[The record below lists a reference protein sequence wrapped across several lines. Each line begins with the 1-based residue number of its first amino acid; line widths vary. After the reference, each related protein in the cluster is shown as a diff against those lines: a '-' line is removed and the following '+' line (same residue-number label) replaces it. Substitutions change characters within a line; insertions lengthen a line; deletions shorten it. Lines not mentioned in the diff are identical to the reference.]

1 MDFYRTTTNEI
12 YKINLNLIFGKMK
25 SFQEIEIT
33 VYRGVKDRIG
43 HLSTLHDF
51 LTNVD
56 ALAIAELR
64 SCSDAERKRQ
74 IKMSLPQATISGVFS
89 PTRSAEN
96 LVRHSGLICV
106 DIDRKDNE
114 HIENFDTLIA
124 DVLSRIDEVAYAAH
138 SVSGKGYFVIIPLRY
153 PLLHKAQFEQL
164 VRVFSDMGIYID
176 KACGD
181 VCRLRCQ
188 SYDEHPY
195 INLDA
200 KPFSG
205 IYREPKKPRQWC
217 QCGYTE
223 SDVEEK
229 VAWLCREVAMRHIDL
244 TANYEDWVKIGA
256 ALSSLGENGRQ
267 WFHLCSSQ
275 NSGYNPAEC
284 DRKFNNLLRSTRQI
298 GIGTFFY
305 YCWQYGIE

>member
-1 MDFYRTTTNEI
+1 
-12 YKINLNLIFGKMK
+12 MK

-33 VYRGVKDRIG
+33 VYLGVKDRIG

-56 ALAIAELR
+56 ASAIAELR

-74 IKMSLPQATISGVFS
+74 IKMSLQQATISGVFS

-114 HIENFDTLIA
+114 HIENFDTLIE
-124 DVLSRIDEVAYAAH
+124 DVLSRIEEVAYAAH
-138 SVSGKGYFVIIPLRY
+138 SVSGKGYFVIILLRY
-153 PLLHKAQFEQL
+153 PQLHKAQFEQL
-164 VRVFSDMGIYID
+164 VRVFANIGINID
-176 KACGD
+176 RACGD

-188 SYDEHPY
+188 SYDERPY
-195 INLDA
+195 INFDA
-200 KPFSG
+200 KTFSG
-205 IYREPKKPRQWC
+205 IYHEPKKACAWH
-217 QCGYTE
+217 QCGYAE
-223 SDVEEK
+223 SDVEEM
-229 VAWLCREVAMRHIDL
+229 VARLCREIAMQHIDI

-256 ALSSLGENGRQ
+256 ALSSLGESGRQ

-275 NSGYNPAEC
+275 NSGYNPTEC

-305 YCWQYGIE
+305 YCRLYGIE

>member
-1 MDFYRTTTNEI
+1 
-12 YKINLNLIFGKMK
+12 MK

-56 ALAIAELR
+56 ASAIAELR
-64 SCSDAERKRQ
+64 SCNNAERKRQ

-89 PTRSAEN
+89 PTRSAEH

-114 HIENFDTLIA
+114 HIENFDMLIE
-124 DVLSRIDEVAYAAH
+124 DVLSRIEEVAYAAH
-138 SVSGKGYFVIIPLRY
+138 SVSGEGYFVIIPLRY
-153 PLLHKAQFEQL
+153 PQLHKAQFEQL
-164 VRVFSDMGIYID
+164 VRVFADMGIHID
-176 KACGD
+176 RACSD

-188 SYDEHPY
+188 SYDERPY
-195 INLDA
+195 MNIDA

-205 IYREPKKPRQWC
+205 IYRKPKKPRVWC
-217 QCGYTE
+217 QCGYAE

-229 VAWLCREVAMRHIDL
+229 VARLCREGAMRHIDL

-256 ALSSLGENGRQ
+256 ALSSIGESGRQ

-275 NSGYNPAEC
+275 NSGYNSAEC

-305 YCWQYGIE
+305 YCRLYGIE

>member
-1 MDFYRTTTNEI
+1 
-12 YKINLNLIFGKMK
+12 MK
-25 SFQEIEIT
+25 SFNEIEIT
-33 VYRGVKDRIG
+33 VYCGVKDRIA
-43 HLSTLHDF
+43 HHSTLHDF

-56 ALAIAELR
+56 VSAIEELR
-64 SCSDAERKRQ
+64 SCADAERKRQ

-96 LVRHSGLICV
+96 LVQHSELICV

-114 HIENFDTLIA
+114 HIENFDTLIE
-124 DVLSRIDEVAYAAH
+124 DVLSRIEEVAYAAH

-153 PLLHKAQFEQL
+153 PQLHKAQFEQL
-164 VRVFSDMGIYID
+164 VRVFADMGIYID
-176 KACGD
+176 RACGD

-188 SYDEHPY
+188 SYDEHPF

-217 QCGYTE
+217 QCGIVE
-223 SDVEEK
+223 SEVEEK
-229 VAWLCREVAMRHIDL
+229 VARLCRELAMRHIDL

-275 NSGYNPAEC
+275 NSKYKPSEC

-305 YCWQYGIE
+305 YCQQFGIE

>member
-1 MDFYRTTTNEI
+1 
-12 YKINLNLIFGKMK
+12 MK

-56 ALAIAELR
+56 VSAIAELR
-64 SCSDAERKRQ
+64 SCTDAERKRK
-74 IKMSLPQATISGVFS
+74 IKMSLPQATISGIFS
-89 PTRSAEN
+89 PTRLADN

-114 HIENFDTLIA
+114 HIDNFDMLIE
-124 DVLSRIDEVAYAAH
+124 DVLSWIEEVAYAAH
-138 SVSGKGYFVIIPLRY
+138 SVSGEGYFVIIPLRY
-153 PLLHKAQFEQL
+153 PQLHKAQFEQL
-164 VRVFSDMGIYID
+164 VRVFADMGIHID
-176 KACGD
+176 RACSD

-188 SYDEHPY
+188 SYDERPY
-195 INLDA
+195 MNIDA

-205 IYREPKKPRQWC
+205 IYRKPKKPRVWC
-217 QCGYTE
+217 QCGYAE

-229 VAWLCREVAMRHIDL
+229 VARLCREIVMQHIDL

-256 ALSSLGENGRQ
+256 ALSSIGESGRQ

-275 NSGYNPAEC
+275 NSGYNSAEC

-305 YCWQYGIE
+305 YYRQYGIE

>member
-1 MDFYRTTTNEI
+1 
-12 YKINLNLIFGKMK
+12 MK

-89 PTRSAEN
+89 PTRSAEH

-114 HIENFDTLIA
+114 HIENFDMLIE
-124 DVLSRIDEVAYAAH
+124 DVLSWIEEVAYAAH
-138 SVSGKGYFVIIPLRY
+138 SVSGEGYFVIIPLRY
-153 PLLHKAQFEQL
+153 PQLHKAQFEQL
-164 VRVFSDMGIYID
+164 VRVFADMGIHID
-176 KACGD
+176 RACSD

-188 SYDEHPY
+188 SYDERPY
-195 INLDA
+195 MNIDA

-205 IYREPKKPRQWC
+205 IYRNPKKPRVWC
-217 QCGYTE
+217 QCGYAE
-223 SDVEEK
+223 IDVEEK
-229 VAWLCREVAMRHIDL
+229 VARLCREIVMQHIDL
-244 TANYEDWVKIGA
+244 TANYEDGVKIGA

-305 YCWQYGIE
+305 YCRHYGIE

>member
-1 MDFYRTTTNEI
+1 
-12 YKINLNLIFGKMK
+12 MK

-56 ALAIAELR
+56 VSAIAELR
-64 SCSDAERKRQ
+64 SCTDAERKRK
-74 IKMSLPQATISGVFS
+74 IKMSLPQATISGIFS
-89 PTRSAEN
+89 PTRLADN

-114 HIENFDTLIA
+114 HIENFDMLIE
-124 DVLSRIDEVAYAAH
+124 DVLSWIEEVAYAAH
-138 SVSGKGYFVIIPLRY
+138 SVSGEGYFVIIPLRY
-153 PLLHKAQFEQL
+153 PQLHKAQFEQL
-164 VRVFSDMGIYID
+164 VRVFADMGIHID
-176 KACGD
+176 RACSD

-188 SYDEHPY
+188 SYDERPY
-195 INLDA
+195 MNIDA

-205 IYREPKKPRQWC
+205 IYRKPKKPRVWC
-217 QCGYTE
+217 QCGYAE

-229 VAWLCREVAMRHIDL
+229 VARLCREIVMQHIDL

-256 ALSSLGENGRQ
+256 ALSSIGESGRQ

-284 DRKFNNLLRSTRQI
+284 DRKFNNLLRSNRQI

-305 YCWQYGIE
+305 YCRQYGIE

>member
-1 MDFYRTTTNEI
+1 
-12 YKINLNLIFGKMK
+12 MK

-56 ALAIAELR
+56 VSAIAELR
-64 SCSDAERKRQ
+64 SYTDAERKRQ

-96 LVRHSGLICV
+96 LVQHSELICV

-114 HIENFDTLIA
+114 HIENFDTLIE
-124 DVLSRIDEVAYAAH
+124 DVLSRIEEVAYAAH
-138 SVSGKGYFVIIPLRY
+138 SVSGKGYFVVIPLRY
-153 PLLHKAQFEQL
+153 PQLHKAQFEQL
-164 VRVFSDMGIYID
+164 VRVFADMGIYID
-176 KACGD
+176 RACGD

-188 SYDEHPY
+188 SYDKHPY

-229 VAWLCREVAMRHIDL
+229 VARLCREVAMRHIDL
-244 TANYEDWVKIGA
+244 TANY
-256 ALSSLGENGRQ
+256 
-267 WFHLCSSQ
+267 
-275 NSGYNPAEC
+275 
-284 DRKFNNLLRSTRQI
+284 
-298 GIGTFFY
+298 
-305 YCWQYGIE
+305 

>member
-1 MDFYRTTTNEI
+1 
-12 YKINLNLIFGKMK
+12 MK

-51 LTNVD
+51 LTNVNVS
-56 ALAIAELR
+56 AIAELR
-64 SCSDAERKRQ
+64 SCTDAERKRK
-74 IKMSLPQATISGVFS
+74 IKMSLPQATISGIFS
-89 PTRSAEN
+89 PTRLADN

-114 HIENFDTLIA
+114 HIANFDTLIE
-124 DVLSRIDEVAYAAH
+124 DVLSRIEEVAYAAH

-153 PLLHKAQFEQL
+153 PQLHKAQFEQL
-164 VRVFSDMGIYID
+164 VRVFSDMGINID
-176 KACGD
+176 RACGD
-181 VCRLRCQ
+181 VCRLRCL

-195 INLDA
+195 INLDV
-200 KPFSG
+200 KPFSC
-205 IYREPKKPRQWC
+205 IYREPKKSHQWC
-217 QCGYTE
+217 QCGYVE

-229 VAWLCREVAMRHIDL
+229 VARLCREIAMRHIDL

-256 ALSSLGENGRQ
+256 ALSSLGESGRQ

-275 NSGYNPAEC
+275 NSGYNSAEC

-305 YCWQYGIE
+305 YCRQYGIE

>member
-1 MDFYRTTTNEI
+1 
-12 YKINLNLIFGKMK
+12 MK

-33 VYRGVKDRIG
+33 VIRGVKNRVG

-56 ALAIAELR
+56 VSAIAELR
-64 SCSDAERKRQ
+64 LCTDTERKRQ

-96 LVRHSGLICV
+96 LVRHSGLICI
-106 DIDRKDNE
+106 DIDRKENE
-114 HIENFDTLIA
+114 HIENFDMLIE
-124 DVLSRIDEVAYAAH
+124 DVLSRIEEVAYAAY

-153 PLLHKAQFEQL
+153 PQLHKAQFEQL
-164 VRVFSDMGIYID
+164 VRVFADMGIYID
-176 KACGD
+176 RACGD

-188 SYDEHPY
+188 SYDKHPY

-229 VAWLCREVAMRHIDL
+229 VARLCREVAMRHIDL

-256 ALSSLGENGRQ
+256 ALSSLGESGRQ

>member
-1 MDFYRTTTNEI
+1 
-12 YKINLNLIFGKMK
+12 MK

-43 HLSTLHDF
+43 HLSTLHYF
-51 LTNVD
+51 LTNID
-56 ALAIAELR
+56 ASAIAELR

-96 LVRHSGLICV
+96 LVWHSGLICI
-106 DIDRKDNE
+106 DIDRKENE
-114 HIENFDTLIA
+114 HIENFDTLIE
-124 DVLSRIDEVAYAAH
+124 DVLIRIEEVAYAAH

-153 PLLHKAQFEQL
+153 PQLHKAQFEQL
-164 VRVFSDMGIYID
+164 VRVFSDMGINID
-176 KACGD
+176 RACGD
-181 VCRLRCQ
+181 VCRLRCL

-195 INLDA
+195 INLDV

-205 IYREPKKPRQWC
+205 IYREPKKSRQWC
-217 QCGYTE
+217 QCGYVE

-229 VAWLCREVAMRHIDL
+229 VARLCREIAMRHIDL

-256 ALSSLGENGRQ
+256 ALSSLGESGRQ

-275 NSGYNPAEC
+275 NSGYNSAEC
-284 DRKFNNLLRSTRQI
+284 DRKFNNLLRSTRKI

-305 YCWQYGIE
+305 YCRLYGIE

>member
-1 MDFYRTTTNEI
+1 
-12 YKINLNLIFGKMK
+12 MK

-33 VYRGVKDRIG
+33 VYRGVKDRIC
-43 HLSTLHDF
+43 HLSTLYDF

-56 ALAIAELR
+56 ASAIAELR
-64 SCSDAERKRQ
+64 SCNNAERKRQ

-89 PTRSAEN
+89 PTRSAEH

-114 HIENFDTLIA
+114 HIENFDMLIE
-124 DVLSRIDEVAYAAH
+124 DVLSWIEEVAYAAH
-138 SVSGKGYFVIIPLRY
+138 SVSGEGYFVIIPLRY
-153 PLLHKAQFEQL
+153 PQLHKAQFEQL
-164 VRVFSDMGIYID
+164 VRVFADMGIHID
-176 KACGD
+176 RACSD

-188 SYDEHPY
+188 SYDERPY
-195 INLDA
+195 MNIDA

-205 IYREPKKPRQWC
+205 IYRKPKKPRVWC
-217 QCGYTE
+217 QCGYAE

-229 VAWLCREVAMRHIDL
+229 VARLCREIVMQHIDL

-256 ALSSLGENGRQ
+256 ALSSIGESGRQ

-275 NSGYNPAEC
+275 NSGYNSAEC

-305 YCWQYGIE
+305 YCRLYGIE

>member
-1 MDFYRTTTNEI
+1 
-12 YKINLNLIFGKMK
+12 MK

-56 ALAIAELR
+56 VSAIAELR
-64 SCSDAERKRQ
+64 SYTDAERKRQ

-96 LVRHSGLICV
+96 LVQHSELICV

-114 HIENFDTLIA
+114 HIENFDTLIE
-124 DVLSRIDEVAYAAH
+124 DVLSRIEEVTYAAH
-138 SVSGKGYFVIIPLRY
+138 SVSGKGYFIIIPLRY
-153 PLLHKAQFEQL
+153 PQLHKAQFEQL
-164 VRVFSDMGIYID
+164 VRVFADMGIYID
-176 KACGD
+176 RACGD

-188 SYDEHPY
+188 SYDKHPY

-229 VAWLCREVAMRHIDL
+229 VARLCREVAMRHIDL

-256 ALSSLGENGRQ
+256 ALSSLGESGRQ
-267 WFHLCSSQ
+267 RFHLCSSQ

-305 YCWQYGIE
+305 YCRQYGIE

>member
-1 MDFYRTTTNEI
+1 
-12 YKINLNLIFGKMK
+12 MK
-25 SFQEIEIT
+25 KFDEIEIT

-56 ALAIAELR
+56 ASAIAELR

-195 INLDA
+195 MNLDA

-205 IYREPKKPRQWC
+205 IYREPKKTRAWS
-217 QCGYTE
+217 QCGYAE

-229 VAWLCREVAMRHIDL
+229 VARLCRELAMRHIDL

-256 ALSSLGENGRQ
+256 ALSSLGESGRQ
-267 WFHLCSSQ
+267 WFHLCSSP

-284 DRKFNNLLRSTRQI
+284 DRKFNNLLRSNRQI

-305 YCWQYGIE
+305 YCRLYGIE

>member
-1 MDFYRTTTNEI
+1 
-12 YKINLNLIFGKMK
+12 MK
-25 SFQEIEIT
+25 SFNEIEIT
-33 VYRGVKDRIG
+33 VYCGVKDRIG
-43 HLSTLHDF
+43 HHSTLHDF

-56 ALAIAELR
+56 VSAIEELR
-64 SCSDAERKRQ
+64 SCADAERKRQ

-96 LVRHSGLICV
+96 LVQHSELICV

-114 HIENFDTLIA
+114 HIENFDTLIE
-124 DVLSRIDEVAYAAH
+124 DVLSRIEEVAYAAH

-153 PLLHKAQFEQL
+153 PQLHKAQFEQL
-164 VRVFSDMGIYID
+164 VRVFADMGIYID
-176 KACGD
+176 RACGD

-188 SYDEHPY
+188 SYDEHPF

-217 QCGYTE
+217 QCGIVE
-223 SDVEEK
+223 SEVEEK
-229 VAWLCREVAMRHIDL
+229 VARLCRELAMRHIDL

-275 NSGYNPAEC
+275 NSKYKPSEC

-305 YCWQYGIE
+305 YCQQFGIE

>member
-1 MDFYRTTTNEI
+1 
-12 YKINLNLIFGKMK
+12 MK

-33 VYRGVKDRIG
+33 VYRGVKDRVG
-43 HLSTLHDF
+43 HLSTLQDF

-56 ALAIAELR
+56 VSAIAELR
-64 SCSDAERKRQ
+64 SCTDTERKRK
-74 IKMSLPQATISGVFS
+74 IKMLLPQATISGVFS

-96 LVRHSGLICV
+96 LVRYSGLICI

-114 HIENFDTLIA
+114 HIENFDTLIE
-124 DVLSRIDEVAYAAH
+124 DVLSRIAEVAYAAH
-138 SVSGKGYFVIIPLRY
+138 SVSGRGYFVIIPLHY
-153 PLLHKAQFEQL
+153 PQLHKAQFEQL
-164 VRVFSDMGIYID
+164 VRVFSDMGINID
-176 KACGD
+176 RACGD

-188 SYDEHPY
+188 SYDEQPY

-205 IYREPKKPRQWC
+205 IYREQKKPHTWY
-217 QCGYTE
+217 QCGYAE
-223 SDVEEK
+223 SEVEEK
-229 VAWLCREVAMRHIDL
+229 VARLCREIAMRHIDL
-244 TANYEDWVKIGA
+244 TANYKDWVKIGA
-256 ALSSLGENGRQ
+256 ALSSLGESGRQ

-275 NSGYNPAEC
+275 NGGYNPAEC

-305 YCWQYGIE
+305 YCRQYGIE